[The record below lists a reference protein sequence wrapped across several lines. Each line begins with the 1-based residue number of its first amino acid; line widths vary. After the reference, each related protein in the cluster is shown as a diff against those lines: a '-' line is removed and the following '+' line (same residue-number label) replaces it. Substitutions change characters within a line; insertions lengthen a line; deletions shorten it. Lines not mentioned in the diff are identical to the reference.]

1 MGQSRTGSASPTPHY
16 HELQGRAAEIARSL
30 GSPVA
35 GAEHLFLG
43 MLHDGGWPV
52 SAIDGMVDLSAAE
65 ATVMEIM
72 AGPGYAPPTL
82 PPRAMLTGPRVQQW
96 GMRTAAEIGDSY
108 VGVEHSLIAMLRQ
121 HDCVP
126 ARALAGLADLGALED
141 AVLVAKDA
149 PPRPPESAL
158 ILPAGMDFPGPLS
171 RVLLD
176 HLPEDTTYG
185 FNAYEGQTWV
195 SVFGPDG
202 PWDADAAREVINAA
216 LASLGRPPIS

>member
-1 MGQSRTGSASPTPHY
+1 MGQSRTGSVSPTPHY

-43 MLHDGGWPV
+43 MIHDGGWPV
-52 SAIDGMVDLSAAE
+52 SAIDGLVDLSAAE
-65 ATVMEIM
+65 AAVMEIVT
-72 AGPGYAPPTL
+72 GPDYAPPAL
-82 PPRAMLTGPRVQQW
+82 PPRAMLAGPRVQPW
-96 GMRTAAEIGDSY
+96 GLRTAADTGDSY
-108 VGVEHSLIAMLRQ
+108 VGVEHALIAMLRQ
-121 HDCVP
+121 RDSVP

-141 AVLVAKDA
+141 AVLAAKDA

-158 ILPAGMDFPGPLS
+158 ILPQGMEFPGPLS

-185 FNAYEGQTWV
+185 FNAYEGHTWV

-202 PWDADAAREVINAA
+202 PWDAAATREAVNAA
-216 LASLGRPPIS
+216 LASLGHPEVS